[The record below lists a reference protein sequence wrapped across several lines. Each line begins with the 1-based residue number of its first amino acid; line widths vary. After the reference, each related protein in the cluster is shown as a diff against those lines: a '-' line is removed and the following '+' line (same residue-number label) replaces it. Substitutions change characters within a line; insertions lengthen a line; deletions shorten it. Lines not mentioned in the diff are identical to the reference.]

1 LFVSLVNEIEYKDI
15 HFSNK
20 KIKFEKILL
29 MSKPTIVV
37 ESPKTLKKRWD
48 KKKLNI
54 GALAHNIRSLRYNV
68 TLDLKSDDEK
78 KFMTALAVDL
88 MDKTAER
95 VGNDES
101 ASNGHFG
108 ITGLNKHH
116 ISVDGNAVT
125 LKYKGKSG
133 VQHDKTITDAGLADS
148 VRKAIKISPTR
159 YLLCTSD
166 KFKINADRI
175 NRYLADYEITA
186 KDIRGYSANKWIIN
200 KLKEVEPAEDE
211 AKRKKQF
218 NEIAKKVAKKV
229 GHGLPTLKKHYM
241 IPELETSFI
250 SRGKVIDMK
259 RMGYYKNGGTVS
271 KKKYHRFQQT
281 I

>member
-1 LFVSLVNEIEYKDI
+1 MNSEHKDI
-15 HFSNK
+15 YFSHK
-20 KIKFEKILL
+20 KIKFDKKLV
-29 MSKPTIVV
+29 MSKPTIKV
-37 ESPKTLKKRWD
+37 ESPQTLKKRWE

-68 TLDLKSDDEK
+68 TVDLKSDDEK
-78 KFMTALAVDL
+78 TFMTALAVDL

-108 ITGLNKHH
+108 ITGLNKRHV
-116 ISVDGNAVT
+116 SVDGNTVK

-133 VQHDKTITDAGLADS
+133 VEHDKAITDAGLAES
-148 VRKAIKISPTR
+148 VRKAIKISPTK

-166 KFKINADRI
+166 KFRINADRV
-175 NRYLADYEITA
+175 NRYLAEYEITA

-218 NEIAKKVAKKV
+218 NEVAKKVAKKV

-241 IPELETSFI
+241 IPELETNFI
-250 SRGKVIDMK
+250 SKGKVIDMK
-259 RMGYYKNGGTVS
+259 RMGYYKHGGTVD
-271 KKKYHRFQQT
+271 KKRYKRFQE
-281 I
+281 II